1 MKTYLRHRIVNVIDI
16 KELIALEYLEFDGK
30 YKDYSESHDF
40 WELCYVENG
49 KAQLLSDGEKSELC
63 KGNIIIT
70 SPGRFHSYT
79 PLSDDC
85 KAYVV
90 CFESQS
96 QALYAI
102 ADCSF
107 ELTRVQKNCM
117 DIIIDEATKTF
128 ELNPSDQ
135 LQVTAS
141 PILGGQQA
149 ILTQLE
155 YLLICTLR
163 QLSDRENANVIFL
176 SENNFYAGITDIML
190 DYLRQNVRQ
199 KLSLTQIC
207 RKMNYSRSFICKTFK
222 EQTGETIITYFNKL
236 KIDEAKKLLTETE
249 LTVSQISQELGFSD
263 PKYFNT
269 IFKKHAKQTPAAFR
283 KSQKNDI

>member
-16 KELIALEYLEFDGK
+16 KELIALEYLDFEGK

-40 WELCYVENG
+40 WELCYVQEG
-49 KAQLLSDGEKSELC
+49 GLQLITDGEKTPLSMGEM
-63 KGNIIIT
+63 III
-70 SPGRFHSYT
+70 SPGKQHSYT
-79 PLSDDC
+79 PDAMQC

-96 QALYAI
+96 QALCAI
-102 ADCSF
+102 AHTPFVLSSK
-107 ELTRVQKNCM
+107 QKNCM
-117 DIIIDEATKTF
+117 EIVIEEATETF
-128 ELNPSDQ
+128 ELNARDQ

-141 PILGGQQA
+141 PKLGGQQA
-149 ILTQLE
+149 IISQLE

-163 QLSDRENANVIFL
+163 QVSAQKNANVIFL
-176 SENNFYAGITDIML
+176 SENNFYAGITDVML
-190 DYLRQNVRQ
+190 EYFRQNVRQ

-222 EQTGETIITYFNKL
+222 DQTGETIITCFNRM
-236 KIDEAKKLLTETE
+236 KIEEAKRLLTETD
-249 LTVSQISQELGFSD
+249 LTVSQISHELGFSD

-269 IFKKHAKQTPAAFR
+269 IFKKHSGQTPAVFR
-283 KSQKNDI
+283 KSQK